1 MDSKNLDMLEDR
13 IVRILEMLQKL
24 KTENKEIRQQNS
36 ELLMEL
42 DNLQKDNTKYKQK
55 KVANSTTGQSELSVQ
70 QIKDV
75 KTKIQGILSKLES
88 EGLI

>member
-1 MDSKNLDMLEDR
+1 MDSKDLDMLEDR

-24 KTENKEIRQQNS
+24 KKENKEIRQQNS

-42 DNLQKDNTKYKQK
+42 DSLQKNNGVSNK
-55 KVANSTTGQSELSVQ
+55 KITTVTTEKKELPVQ

-75 KTKIQGILSKLES
+75 KTKIQGILSKLEG

>member
-1 MDSKNLDMLEDR
+1 MDSKDLDMLEDR
-13 IVRILEMLQKL
+13 IVRILEVLQKL
-24 KTENKEIRQQNS
+24 KTENKELRQQNS

-42 DNLQKDNTKYKQK
+42 DSLQKNNSVYNK
-55 KVANSTTGQSELSVQ
+55 KDATTVINEKKELPVE

>member
-1 MDSKNLDMLEDR
+1 MDSKDLDMLEDR

-24 KTENKEIRQQNS
+24 KTENKELRQQNS

-42 DNLQKDNTKYKQK
+42 DSLQKNNSVYNKKDVNTVDKAK
-55 KVANSTTGQSELSVQ
+55 KELPVQ